1 MKTALFIFL
10 AMALFIPALAQDYNN
25 AGIDFTKAMYD
36 NKTAETRIAAFQ
48 AYLKTYTDLNNK
60 FVRLAH
66 YQLAINYFE
75 AKKYSDAVAMG
86 KKAYDMKI
94 GQEDPGAEAR
104 LVLVLANAHG
114 IRSADTF
121 NSQEALRYA
130 KEAIELG
137 KKCDDPEVVKTAEQ
151 LKEKLSAP
159 PPKQMSQLQKF
170 QYAVS
175 EENWQD
181 AITQYKAL
189 SDAEKNDPENRYLY
203 VNALLNTN
211 QEAAGVKE
219 LEAMYA
225 AKKEA
230 RVAVKLAEVLINKAK
245 KNNPDSY
252 NAGIDM
258 YLETGLLYQKEG
270 NSKSSK
276 AAMDHAMYEL
286 CNKYGFNEA
295 VKKVNAEASQGQKQ
309 AAQNKEKIRKLE
321 NDLRLEERRI
331 RREFEEQDLET
342 PDYEMEKINKLKKQI
357 AAAKSGASSQTT
369 DAADKLNEQKKQI
382 DAEYNSRLAEARNRI
397 K

>member
-10 AMALFIPALAQDYNN
+10 AVALFIPALAQDYNN

-36 NKTAETRIAAFQ
+36 NKTPETRIAAFQ

-295 VKKVNAEASQGQKQ
+295 VKKINAEASQGQKQ

-331 RREFEEQDLET
+331 RREFEDQDLET